1 MSPLKRR
8 RKRRQKRMPNEDA
21 NGRKKCQKKMPDAKK
36 HLNRTSQPMGG
47 WNSHKNLLF
56 WNIQCNTFMM
66 KTLIVKF
73 ECF

>member
-21 NGRKKCQKKMPDAKK
+21 NGRKKRQKKMPDAKK

-47 WNSHKNLLF
+47 
-56 WNIQCNTFMM
+56 
-66 KTLIVKF
+66 
-73 ECF
+73 